1 MLNAYVMDMIAKI
14 GDWVKRHRRDVWT
27 GFCLVL
33 VAWSAYNLGTI
44 HAHRE
49 PAKPA
54 ESEVP
59 QLRAAI
65 VPQESPIRPAHTD
78 LRVVASK
85 SSSSKKYHYTWC
97 PGAKKIKPENQVW
110 FDSAQAAQ
118 AAGYTL
124 AANCAL

>member
-14 GDWVKRHRRDVWT
+14 GDWVNPAWAWVKRHRRDVWT
-27 GFCLVL
+27 AFCLVL

-44 HAHRE
+44 RAHRE
-49 PAKPA
+49 PVTPA

-65 VPQESPIRPAHTD
+65 VPQESPIRPVHTD

-85 SSSSKKYHYTWC
+85 SSSSKKY
-97 PGAKKIKPENQVW
+97 
-110 FDSAQAAQ
+110 
-118 AAGYTL
+118 
-124 AANCAL
+124 